1 MNLPSNKPLEKVLVA
16 VDGSEDSALAV
27 QAAADLSDGTGPEL
41 HVVHAW
47 RDEVPPSLPTALTG
61 EFSEARERWEREA
74 EEITDLAR
82 ELGAA
87 SSSSAAGG

>member
-27 QAAADLSDGTGPEL
+27 RAAADLSDRTGAKL

-47 RDEVPPSLPTALTG
+47 RDEVP
-61 EFSEARERWEREA
+61 
-74 EEITDLAR
+74 
-82 ELGAA
+82 
-87 SSSSAAGG
+87 